1 MKKYDLAG
9 EWLLSCDGEKPIPG
23 KLPGSTYI
31 DYIKNGMEDPFWG
44 MNETVANELARHKYR
59 YSRTFELS
67 GDMLMN
73 QHLELIADGLDT
85 LCSISINNLPVG
97 KTNNINRIWRLDVKE
112 ICVPG
117 QNRIDMDFEN
127 PYEFIEAAQ
136 AKDPLPGPMIP
147 IPGIGHLRKTPCHFG
162 WDWGPKLPPAGIARS
177 IGLESYDTRIK
188 DLRIRQRHENGT
200 VALLIS
206 MFTEFA
212 ASGEATGE
220 VIFTNLDGKKET
232 HTAVV
237 TDNAMNF
244 EITVENP
251 QLWWCNG
258 LGQQP
263 LYHLEVALKV
273 DGVEADHVSR
283 KIGLRTI
290 ELDTQPDKYGHQF
303 RFVINGVPIFA
314 KGADWIP
321 PDSFITRA
329 DRETMFFYIEAAKR
343 ANMNMLR
350 VWGGGMYENEDFYDA
365 CDQNGILVWQDFI
378 FACNP
383 YPLYD
388 NNFLDNVRA
397 EVLDNV
403 RRLRHRASLALWC
416 GNNETEMFERI
427 WKKGSK
433 VRESN
438 PIFYHGILR
447 QWVEEFDGVTPYWP
461 GSPSSGVLEKRAHN
475 MKKGKTLGDTHLWQV
490 WHGMRHI
497 ESFRDYHTR
506 FCSEFGMESMP
517 SMHTIKSFTDDPSP
531 GLFDPVM
538 RLHQKCSSGNEKMLY
553 YLLAKYRNPA
563 RFEDF
568 VYLSQLVQANT
579 VRFAT
584 DCWRRNIGMQNGAIF
599 WQMNDCWPVASW
611 AGIDYGRQQKA
622 VVYQACHFNKML
634 CLSND
639 YYDNRAEIYIVNE
652 YPHDFQGRLEWTLKD
667 FHGKLIKNNILDVL
681 VPATSSKK
689 AVVLHFSDIC
699 GNEDRKRVVL
709 EVSLIHNDVI
719 DDKKHWLLV
728 PDKNAELPKAEVKV
742 SCTDNTVLS
751 KVDSNIHN
759 VETGIA
765 TVTLSSE
772 VYARYV
778 YVEAEGVTEPWSDN
792 FFDIPAGEG
801 VTLTVKL
808 PKDMDTETLLKKLKI
823 KTLTDVE
830 PKNSILKDKFLRA
843 EMMGRKWNWLFWLF
857 CRIFLG

>member
-9 EWLLSCDGEKPIPG
+9 EWLLSQDGEKPIPG

-44 MNETVANELARHKYR
+44 TNETVANGLARHKYR
-59 YSRTFELS
+59 YSRTFDLS
-67 GDMLMN
+67 GDMLKA
-73 QHLELIADGLDT
+73 QHVELVADGMDT
-85 LCSISINNLPVG
+85 LCSISINDKPAG
-97 KTNNINRIWRLDVKE
+97 KTNNINRIWRLGVRE
-112 ICVPG
+112 ICVAG
-117 QNRIDMDFEN
+117 QNRIDIDFEN
-127 PYEFIEAAQ
+127 PYEFIEDAQ
-136 AKDPLPGPMIP
+136 ARDPLPGPMVP
-147 IPGIGHLRKTPCHFG
+147 VRGVGHLRKTPCHFG

-177 IGLESYDTRIK
+177 IGLEAYDIRIE
-188 DLRIRQRHENGT
+188 DLRVRQQHENGVVT
-200 VALLIS
+200 LLIS
-206 MFTEFA
+206 ACTNSA
-212 ASGEATGE
+212 VSGEITGE
-220 VIFTNLDGKKET
+220 LSLTNPEGKKD
-232 HTAVV
+232 AYAARVA
-237 TDNAMNF
+237 DNTLIF
-244 EITVENP
+244 EIVVENP

-263 LYHLEVALKV
+263 LYDLDLVLKV
-273 DGVEADHVSR
+273 NDTEADRVCR
-283 KIGLRTI
+283 QIGLRTI
-290 ELDTQPDKYGHQF
+290 ELDTKPDKFGHQF

-329 DRETMFFYIEAAKR
+329 DRETVFFYIDAAKR

-388 NNFLDNVRA
+388 KNFLDNVHA
-397 EVLDNV
+397 EVSDNV

-438 PIFYHGILR
+438 PVFYHSILR

-461 GSPSSGVLEKRAHN
+461 GSPSSGVPGKRAHN
-475 MKKGKTLGDTHLWQV
+475 MKEGTTLGDTHLWQI
-490 WHGMRHI
+490 WHGMRRI

-517 SMHTIKSFTDDPSP
+517 SMHTVRSFTDEPSP

-538 RLHQKCSSGNEKMLY
+538 RLHQKCSSGNEKMLF

-563 RFEDF
+563 KFEDF

-584 DCWRRNIGMQNGAIF
+584 DCWRRNIGWQNGALF

-622 VVYQACHFNKML
+622 VVYQARHFNKML

-639 YYDNRAEIYIVNE
+639 YYDDRAEIYIVNE
-652 YPHDFQGRLEWTLKD
+652 YPVNFQGRLEWTLKD
-667 FHGKLIKNNILDVL
+667 FHGKLIRNGSLDVS
-681 VPATSSKK
+681 VPATASKR
-689 AVVLHFSDIC
+689 AVVLRFSDIC
-699 GNEDRKRVVL
+699 GGEDKKRVVL
-709 EVSLIHNDVI
+709 EVCLINNDVPE
-719 DDKKHWLLV
+719 DKKHWLLV
-728 PDKNAELPKAEVKV
+728 PDKNAELPKAEVKAETKI
-742 SCTDNTVLS
+742 SGD
-751 KVDSNIHN
+751 
-759 VETGIA
+759 ETGFA

-792 FFDIPAGEG
+792 FFDIPPGES

-808 PKDMDTETLLKKLKI
+808 PKDMNAETLLKKLKI

-830 PKNSILKDKFLRA
+830 PKNGILKDKFLRA
-843 EMMGRKWNWLFWLF
+843 QMMRRKWNWLYWLL
-857 CRIFLG
+857 CRTLLG